1 MPSQTGPTPYLLGL
15 LQIQIMDPEPYLFDK
30 ECLVLPAHLKLC
42 LPSEIVQ
49 GFIHARWAASK
60 ALRFIKIVEKN
71 YNKRYYAMCPLTT
84 PDRVLAHVESVSRLV
99 TWKSD
104 YNHTNPTLA
113 PTAKIDPNTL
123 SFRIDHRAYDQFARN
138 YIKLLEQ
145 FIDGPHKRWIEA
157 KQELDARVK
166 NANLNA
172 TDYDDWYRFWGL
184 TFLVE
189 MNKWEGR
196 LEGLVLPS
204 WEEIMDSLCHLILE
218 LVESPQDALTD
229 LFVENGLMTQ

>member
-1 MPSQTGPTPYLLGL
+1 
-15 LQIQIMDPEPYLFDK
+15 MDPEPYLFDR
-30 ECLVLPAHLKLC
+30 ECLVLPADLKQR
-42 LPSEIVQ
+42 LPSEITQ

-60 ALRFIKIVEKN
+60 ALHLIKIVERN
-71 YNKRYYAMCPLTT
+71 YNKRYYAMCPHTT
-84 PDRVLAHVESVSRLV
+84 SDRLFAHIDSVSRLA

-113 PTAKIDPNTL
+113 PTSKIDPNSL
-123 SFRIDHRAYDQFARN
+123 SFRIDHRAYDEFARK
-138 YIKLLEQ
+138 YIDLLEY
-145 FIDGPHKRWIEA
+145 FINGPHKRWIEA
-157 KQELDARVK
+157 KQELNARVE
-166 NANLNA
+166 NANLNS
-172 TDYDDWYRFWGL
+172 TDYDNWHRFWSL

-204 WEEIMDSLCHLILE
+204 WEEIMDDLCRLIME

-229 LFVENGLMTQ
+229 LFVENGLMIQ